1 MNHPPLAHKDCGG
14 TSPPFSVFFLP
25 CLNTWNPPN
34 TAPAWFSKVTLMTV
48 SNVMSKWF
56 LRSWFFELLT
66 TILECAF
73 CFLAGKV
80 KMYLQRYVSQVKFF
94 FFSLSP
100 LESFLSL
107 RKFFQFCDT
116 WNLSVSPLYPFV
128 SGPEFLIYSNI
139 PKVLIHIWVRYLK
152 QTEILH

>member
-1 MNHPPLAHKDCGG
+1 MNHPPQLTKTVGVCLHL
-14 TSPPFSVFFLP
+14 FQLFFLP
-25 CLNTWNPPN
+25 CLEYLKPSKYSPC
-34 TAPAWFSKVTLMTV
+34 WFTKVTLMTV

-56 LRSWFFELLT
+56 LQSCFFELLT

-80 KMYLQRYVSQVKFF
+80 KTLSSKIRFSGKV

-116 WNLSVSPLYPFV
+116 WNLSVSPLHPFM
-128 SGPEFLIYSNI
+128 SGPKFLIYSNI
-139 PKVLIHIWVRYLK
+139 PKVLIHIWVRYLTK
-152 QTEILH
+152 SEILH

>member
-94 FFSLSP
+94 FSLSLLWNLFSA
-100 LESFLSL
+100 LESSSNSVTPGICLCLLFILSCQDQNSW
-107 RKFFQFCDT
+107 FI
-116 WNLSVSPLYPFV
+116 
-128 SGPEFLIYSNI
+128 LIYLRSSS
-139 PKVLIHIWVRYLK
+139 
-152 QTEILH
+152 TFE